1 MSKIDYSEKVLT
13 VENLKKYFY
22 VGVGKNKLVV
32 PAVDGVSFDIH
43 KGEVLGLVGESG
55 CGKTTTGRTIIKLYN
70 PTDGRVTFNGVEIAA
85 GFQTHLDNIEG
96 IKAKLQEDIRLLQ
109 PNGKEI
115 VELEQTNRIK
125 IIGLEH
131 ELKELEYNH
140 NINVRQIVKPNADY
154 KDARYQAKNTYNLAV
169 ENVEY
174 DINQRRKALLE
185 KTINPSEVEYK
196 KEVAMAKHAFNRSHD
211 GLKDSAA
218 LDKEVIEE
226 RIEILKE
233 NYEKSLVE
241 LEEKF
246 APLIEEDEQKR
257 LKKADIKEE
266 LKALKLEFKERKRK
280 EKELYKFA
288 LQDIQP
294 PDNAL
299 IKAELSKEK
308 EQYRTE
314 VNTRKEA
321 IREIKAQIINET
333 RRLESEVHLT
343 AEDKAQLQEQ
353 IEKLKIQAE
362 EDIQKERELIKEAK
376 QINRSYESTE
386 EITKMQMIFQD
397 PISSLNPRMTV
408 REIVSEGLV
417 IQGVDS
423 KEEIDRK
430 VKETLELVGL
440 SADFVARYPH
450 EFSGGQRQRIGVA
463 RALIM
468 KPDLIIADEPIS
480 ALDVSIRAQ
489 VINLLTNLKDEL
501 GLTILFIAHDL
512 SVVRFFCDR
521 IAVMYY
527 GKIVELAPG
536 EDLFKNPLHPYTK
549 SLLSAVPQPDPD
561 YEKGRKR
568 IFYDPRMHDYRF
580 DRPTFRQIGEDHFV
594 LANDA
599 EFAEMKKQYKE

>member
-1 MSKIDYSEKVLT
+1 MNKIDYNEKILT

-70 PTDGRVTFNGVEIAA
+70 PTDGRVNFNGVDIAA
-85 GFQTHLDNIEG
+85 GFQSHLDNIEM
-96 IKAKLQEDIRLLQ
+96 IKQKLQQDIRLLQ
-109 PNGKEI
+109 PNGE
-115 VELEQTNRIK
+115 K
-125 IIGLEH
+125 IAQLEH
-131 ELKELEYNH
+131 ANKMKLIEIEHEIKELEYNH
-140 NINVRQIVKPNADY
+140 ELAVREIKKPNLDY
-154 KDARYQAKNTYNLAV
+154 KSARYEARNSYNLDV
-169 ENVEY
+169 ERIEY
-174 DINQRRKALLE
+174 DINQRRKDLIE
-185 KTINPSEVEYK
+185 TTSNPSEVEYK
-196 KEVAMAKHAFNRSHD
+196 KEVAMAKHAYKRSLD
-211 GLKDSAA
+211 GLKESAA
-218 LDKEVIEE
+218 LEREVIEQ
-226 RIEILKE
+226 RIAD
-233 NYEKSLVE
+233 
-241 LEEKF
+241 LEANHEQNLINLEQHF
-246 APLIEEDEQKR
+246 ADLIIEDEGNRASKQ
-257 LKKADIKEE
+257 DIKED
-266 LKALKLEFKERKRK
+266 LKTLKLEMKERKAEAKVNYKQVLEQIVAPDRSLIKEKLRK
-280 EKELYKFA
+280 EKEMYKQNV
-288 LQDIQP
+288 LEKR
-294 PDNAL
+294 NL
-299 IKAELSKEK
+299 IKEHNDNTNEEIRQLS
-308 EQYRTE
+308 QGVT
-314 VNTRKEA
+314 
-321 IREIKAQIINET
+321 
-333 RRLESEVHLT
+333 LT
-343 AEDKAQLQEQ
+343 AEEQQQLN
-353 IEKLKIQAE
+353 EKVEELKIQAE
-362 EDIQKERELIKEAK
+362 EAILQERELIKEAK
-376 QINRSYESTE
+376 EINKSEESKE

-417 IQGVDS
+417 IQGIDS

-468 KPDLIIADEPIS
+468 KPDLVIADEPIS

-512 SVVRFFCDR
+512 SVIKFFCDR

-527 GKIVELAPG
+527 GKIVELASG

-580 DRPTFRQIGEDHFV
+580 DRPTFREIGEGHFV

-599 EFAEMKKQYKE
+599 EFEEMKKVYKK